1 MNRSLQKKLPW
12 ELFPTIVA
20 LAWPTMLEQ
29 LLGTA
34 VQYIDTAMVGSLGT
48 HATAAV
54 GATTTVGWLVGSTIS
69 ALSVGFLSF
78 IAQAC
83 GAGRREEAGKAASQ
97 AVVATVLSGVG
108 FTVMALGL
116 SPLVPVWMQ
125 VDPAIRDLAAK
136 YFFILYTPMLFRA
149 ATIIF
154 GTLLRAAGDTRTPMK
169 IGVWVNIINVVLNF
183 LLIYD
188 ARTLS
193 VWGVNLWIP
202 GAGMGVIGAA
212 VATVTGQCAAAAVAV
227 ILNIKK
233 NHDVHISFKAFRP
246 DKSAIKTILAV
257 GIPSMIMQ
265 AIGSVMTFT
274 FNKMLIW
281 FSSTAVAIFGIFF
294 KLNSIVFM
302 PVFGLNNGMVPII
315 SYNFG
320 AQNRKRMLKTIKY
333 SVIYAMAIMLIGL
346 AIIEIFPDKLLF
358 LFNASDNML
367 AIGVPALRIIC
378 MSFALAGCSIV
389 MSSVFQALG
398 HGVLSMFIS
407 LIRQLI
413 VLLPCAFI
421 LALIGKHN
429 GGNVSYIWWS
439 FDIAEIASLTT
450 SLLFFRHIYKT
461 VISKLPEG
469 AD

>member
-1 MNRSLQKKLPW
+1 MNKTGADKMGVMPINKLLLSMSLPMMISMMIQALYNIVDSIFVAQICEDALTAVSMAFPMQTLLIASAVGIGVGVNALLSRSLGEKNK
-12 ELFPTIVA
+12 T
-20 LAWPTMLEQ
+20 LANKAATNGL
-29 LLGTA
+29 LLGLIA
-34 VQYIDTAMVGSLGT
+34 YI
-48 HATAAV
+48 
-54 GATTTVGWLVGSTIS
+54 I
-69 ALSVGFLSF
+69 
-78 IAQAC
+78 
-83 GAGRREEAGKAASQ
+83 
-97 AVVATVLSGVG
+97 
-108 FTVMALGL
+108 
-116 SPLVPVWMQ
+116 
-125 VDPAIRDLAAK
+125 
-136 YFFILYTPMLFRA
+136 
-149 ATIIF
+149 
-154 GTLLRAAGDTRTPMK
+154 
-169 IGVWVNIINVVLNF
+169 F
-183 LLIYD
+183 LLIGIFGVKPFYLLQVGSAD
-188 ARTLS
+188 SPITQYGIQYLSCVMIFSFGMYTQIICERILISTGRTVYSMITQL
-193 VWGVNLWIP
+193 I
-202 GAGMGVIGAA
+202 GAVINIILDPIMIFGYFGMPAMGVIGAA